1 MLKRTKTASNKR
13 HSVFVDVRHSKSTQ
27 SPSDTD
33 SSKFDIY
40 QTKNR
45 SLEALAEID
54 TTNCAKK
61 AHSRSKLKRSSVL
74 LDNTMVRDYN
84 LAIRHFEKLDTR
96 PIQSSSSDSSIS
108 SSSST
113 TSSLF
118 STDSTTSIRDLLY
131 EGLDD
136 TCDEDCEIV
145 DKTHLRTKMLGDD
158 KGRLRVDD
166 DGSTGYGRP
175 HRRTSLHFE

>member
-1 MLKRTKTASNKR
+1 MLKRTKTASKKR
-13 HSVFVDVRHSKSTQ
+13 HSVFVDVRHS
-27 SPSDTD
+27 DGD
-33 SSKFDIY
+33 SSPVY

-45 SLEALAEID
+45 SLEALD
-54 TTNCAKK
+54 STHSAKK
-61 AHSRSKLKRSSVL
+61 PHSRSKLKRSSVL

-84 LAIRHFEKLDTR
+84 LAIRHFEKLDSR

-108 SSSST
+108 SNSST

-131 EGLDD
+131 EGLDEP
-136 TCDEDCEIV
+136 CDEECEIV
-145 DKTHLRTKMLGDD
+145 DKIHLRKTLDD

-166 DGSTGYGRP
+166 EGTMGNRTRW